1 MVKSLMSLWQVL
13 LLESG
18 RRCGVCTDQDLT
30 TVLDRVK
37 EEGESF
43 LTITLPD
50 FAVGL
55 QTALDNSQ
63 VAPCDFPSFTF
74 GRRKG
79 ESLGLPKFLRGFLE
93 QIFDA
98 GSGRLLDEPS
108 VDAISCV
115 RQLTLAFYK
124 IELPCTDAR
133 RDSAMEDYIECE
145 KEVKD
150 YDRTRP
156 QGFVHRFSRIADLLF
171 GGVFAQLDAE
181 LKRHR
186 LLGQHGPG
194 ATADSIRGNSKWDQR
209 EWTWRLE
216 EWFPSSGILSPNDN
230 HYPWLSRL
238 VFLEPG
244 QERPVGVLA
253 VPKTMKKPRIIAKE
267 PTCMMFAQKALAN
280 ALIPR
285 LEVDSLVGGM
295 IGFLDQPVNRRLARI
310 GSYTGHFATL
320 DLSDAS
326 DRVSNQLVRAM
337 FAWQPRI
344 AGSVDA
350 CRSRSADVPGHGIYR
365 LAKFASM
372 GSALTFPIEAMVFLT
387 VVFVAIEEELNR
399 PLTRNDVLSYR
410 GQVRVYGD
418 DIIVPVDYARSVA
431 DWLEAFGLKVNR
443 RKSFWTGKFRE
454 SCGAEFFD
462 GQDVSIVRF
471 RKKLPKQRRY
481 GKEITGEAAERVIS
495 AVSLRNQLYE
505 RGWSDAVAWM
515 DDYLMAVIPLPVV
528 MPSSPVLGRWCFLG
542 YDTERTHRD
551 LQSPL
556 VRGYVERSDYPPS
569 PLDGSG
575 ALMKVFSNPLPS
587 FTESEDVVRIATRD
601 EKHLCRAGRP
611 SAVRIKLRD
620 GSPF

>member
-1 MVKSLMSLWQVL
+1 VKSLMSLWQVL

-18 RRCGVCTDQDLT
+18 SRCGVCTDQDLT
-30 TVLDRVK
+30 TVLARVK

-55 QTALDNSQ
+55 QTALDNGQ
-63 VAPCDFPSFTF
+63 VAPCDFPAFTF
-74 GRRKG
+74 GRSRGK
-79 ESLGLPKFLRGFLE
+79 SLGLPKFLRGFLE
-93 QIFDA
+93 QIFDS
-98 GSGRLLDEPS
+98 GSGRLLDVPS
-108 VDAISCV
+108 TDAISCV

-124 IELPCTDAR
+124 IELPCTPAR
-133 RDSAMEDYIECE
+133 EISAMEDYIECE
-145 KEVKD
+145 KEVKGH
-150 YDRTRP
+150 DRTRP
-156 QGFVHRFSRIADLLF
+156 EGRIHVFSRVADLLF
-171 GGVFAQLDAE
+171 GGVYAQLDAE
-181 LKRHR
+181 LRHYR
-186 LLGQHGPG
+186 LRGQHGPG
-194 ATADSIRGNSKWDQR
+194 KTADRLDGNAKWDQD

-216 EWFPSSGILSPNDN
+216 EFFPSSGVLSPNDN
-230 HYPWLSRL
+230 HYAWLSRL
-238 VFLEPG
+238 TFLEPG

-285 LEVDSLVGGM
+285 LETDNLVGGM
-295 IGFLDQPVNRRLARI
+295 IGFLDQPVNQRLARI

-344 AGSVDA
+344 AGAVQA
-350 CRSRSADVPGHGIYR
+350 CRSRSADVPGFGVQR

-387 VVFVAIEEELNR
+387 IVFVAIEEELNR
-399 PLTRNDVLSYR
+399 PLTRRDVLSLR

-431 DWLEAFGLKVNR
+431 DCLEAFGLKVNR

-454 SCGAEFFD
+454 SCGAEFYD
-462 GQDVSIVRF
+462 GSDVSIVRF
-471 RKKLPKQRRY
+471 RQKLPKQRRY
-481 GKEITGEAAERVIS
+481 GKEIEGEDAVRIVS

-505 RGWSDAVAWM
+505 RGWSDAVTWL
-515 DDYLMAVIPLPVV
+515 DSYLGRVIPLPVV

-551 LQSPL
+551 WQSPL
-556 VRGYVERSDYPPS
+556 VRGYVDSSESPPS

-587 FTESEDVVRIATRD
+587 FTEVNDIARIATRD

-611 SAVRIKLRD
+611 STVRIKLRYD
-620 GSPF
+620 SPF